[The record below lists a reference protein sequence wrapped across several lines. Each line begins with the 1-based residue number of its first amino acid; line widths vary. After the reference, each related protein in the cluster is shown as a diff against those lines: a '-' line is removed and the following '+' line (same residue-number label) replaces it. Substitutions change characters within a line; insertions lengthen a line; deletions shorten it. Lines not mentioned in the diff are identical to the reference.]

1 MPVQKFATKK
11 WFEILIFTENSI
23 ESDSRFHRHCFE
35 HSWTKRVE
43 EKSRQSACFLSSCRG
58 TPAGSSVIWD
68 QADSFPRWCFIH
80 SIYSICRVHR
90 FRRISLVLNGYSRDP
105 ACPTTSLTCS
115 IGSPLTFS
123 AIWIAVTS
131 LLSRISRGICS
142 SRQDLW
148 LAISCR
154 NNFLDYRVSDTF
166 RILVTDVETKLDDFR
181 RIIVCSASLETKWI
195 LLLER

>member
-1 MPVQKFATKK
+1 MIRNPNIHRKFDRKR
-11 WFEILIFTENSI
+11 FEISPPLFRTFL
-23 ESDSRFHRHCFE
+23 DQTSRGKIQTVGLFFIVVSWYTCRIQRHL
-35 HSWTKRVE
+35 R
-43 EKSRQSACFLSSCRG
+43 SSG
-58 TPAGSSVIWD
+58 F
-68 QADSFPRWCFIH
+68 FPRWCFIH

-90 FRRISLVLNGYSRDP
+90 FRRISLVLNGYSRDK

-123 AIWIAVTS
+123 AISIAVTS

-154 NNFLDYRVSDTF
+154 YNFLDYRVSDTF

-181 RIIVCSASLETKWI
+181 RIIECSASFETKWI